1 MTATKPQ
8 TPLERSDV
16 SKLLF
21 LDTTPARFLVVLFV
35 VSNAVFTVTTA
46 HVLAHPSA
54 AYVAM
59 LIVSATAVL
68 LVRTHPDPFPAR
80 DTAVVIA
87 AVVISSVMMAYALP
101 DEGDLGRATWHL
113 GSNTWL
119 LFFVAVRRRAWFA
132 WLGMALMAAIT
143 AAWGASAGRGALT
156 GITMLDTHIGILL
169 VGTLFA
175 LILRRTSARINALNE
190 RSVSS
195 AADAA
200 ATDAARQVR
209 RARVTELAEVAV
221 PLLERIA
228 AGKAAD
234 DDLRKEFSLT
244 EALLRDSVRG
254 RSLAVPAVV
263 DAATQA
269 RRRGVEVTILDD
281 RGSAPSDGASLSR
294 LVDAIVISVTR
305 AHGGQVT
312 VRLLPEGRPTALTI
326 VAADGDEVD
335 RVTLAEDG
343 FPIASLGGDGRGH

>member
-1 MTATKPQ
+1 MT
-8 TPLERSDV
+8 ERTDV
-16 SKLLF
+16 SRLLF
-21 LDTTPARFLVVLFV
+21 LDTAPARLLVVLFV

-46 HVLAHPSA
+46 HVLAYPRA
-54 AYVAM
+54 AFAAM
-59 LIVSATAVL
+59 FVVNATAVL

-87 AVVISSVMMAYALP
+87 AVVASSAMMAFALP
-101 DEGDLGRATWHL
+101 DDGDLGRATWHL

-119 LFFVAVRRRAWFA
+119 LFFLAVRRRAWFA
-132 WLGMALMAAIT
+132 WIGMALMAAVT
-143 AAWGASAGRGALT
+143 AVWGIDSGRGALV
-156 GITMLDTHIGILL
+156 GLTMLDTHIGILL

-209 RARVTELAEVAV
+209 RARVSELAEVAV
-221 PLLERIA
+221 PLLEQIA
-228 AGKAAD
+228 AGQPAD
-234 DDLRKEFSLT
+234 ARMRQEIALT

-263 DAATQA
+263 DAASQA

-281 RGSAPSDGASLSR
+281 RGAAPSDGESLAR
-294 LVDAIVISVTR
+294 IIEHVVGGLNAAR
-305 AHGGQVT
+305 HGRVT
-312 VRLLPEGRPTALTI
+312 VRLLPAGRHAALTI
-326 VAADGDEVD
+326 VAADGDEVT
-335 RVTLAEDG
+335 RVTLTEDG
-343 FPIASLGGDGRGH
+343 RPAQDAE

>member
-1 MTATKPQ
+1 MTAARTQ
-8 TPLERSDV
+8 TALERADV
-16 SKLLF
+16 SRLLF
-21 LDTTPARFLVVLFV
+21 LDTTPARLLVVLFV
-35 VSNAVFTVTTA
+35 VSNAVFTVATA
-46 HVLAHPSA
+46 HVLAYPRA

-59 LIVSATAVL
+59 LVVSATAVL

-80 DTAVVIA
+80 DTAVVLT
-87 AVVISSVMMAYALP
+87 AVALSSAMMAYALP

-119 LFFVAVRRRAWFA
+119 LFFLAVRRRAWFA

-209 RARVTELAEVAV
+209 RARVSELAEVAV
-221 PLLERIA
+221 PLLEQIA
-228 AGKAAD
+228 AGTDAD
-234 DDLRKEFSLT
+234 DRMRREFSLT

-281 RGSAPSDGASLSR
+281 RGSAPSDGETLSR
-294 LVDAIVISVTR
+294 MVDATVAGLTR
-305 AHGGQVT
+305 ARGGRVT
-312 VRLLPEGRPTALTI
+312 VRLLPEGRPAALTI
-326 VAADGDEVD
+326 VAADGDDVE

-343 FPIASLGGDGRGH
+343 SPTE

>member
-1 MTATKPQ
+1 MTAARTQ
-8 TPLERSDV
+8 TALERADV
-16 SKLLF
+16 SRLLF
-21 LDTTPARFLVVLFV
+21 LDTTPARLLVVLFV
-35 VSNAVFTVTTA
+35 VSNAVFTVATA
-46 HVLAHPSA
+46 HVLAYPRA

-59 LIVSATAVL
+59 LVVSATAVL

-80 DTAVVIA
+80 DTAIVLS
-87 AVVISSVMMAYALP
+87 AVVLSSALMAYALP

-119 LFFVAVRRRAWFA
+119 LFFLAVRRRAWFA

-190 RSVSS
+190 RSVTS

-209 RARVTELAEVAV
+209 RARVSELAEVAV
-221 PLLERIA
+221 PLLEQIA
-228 AGKAAD
+228 AGTDAD
-234 DDLRKEFSLT
+234 DRMRREFSLT

-281 RGSAPSDGASLSR
+281 RGSAPSDGESLSR
-294 LVDAIVISVTR
+294 MVDAIVAGLTR
-305 AHGGQVT
+305 ARGGRVT
-312 VRLLPEGRPTALTI
+312 VRLLPEGRPAALTI
-326 VAADGDEVD
+326 VAADGDHVE

-343 FPIASLGGDGRGH
+343 SPTE